1 MYSYSVELYV
11 RSKLHKSYRF
21 LLGKKQKL
29 KVFYVLFSQ
38 YTLKFKHSIFY
49 SDASFLISLCY
60 YSITWEITYFFS
72 GKLCILLIIWSKSV
86 KVFVEKLWKK
96 FSLSFFF
103 VFGNVEDRTKL
114 LLSFIVK
121 TFNLVYFEWFIE
133 KNILEKI
140 FITMIETCVGKSA
153 SGFMLCLPHV

>member
-1 MYSYSVELYV
+1 ML
-11 RSKLHKSYRF
+11 KF
-21 LLGKKQKL
+21 LL
-29 KVFYVLFSQ
+29 
-38 YTLKFKHSIFY
+38 
-49 SDASFLISLCY
+49 
-60 YSITWEITYFFS
+60 
-72 GKLCILLIIWSKSV
+72 KSC
-86 KVFVEKLWKK
+86 ERN
-96 FSLSFFF
+96 SLSLFF